1 MTTKNIFNNLPTL
14 ETDRLI
20 LRKVTLADAADIFAY
35 ASDEE
40 VAKYVTWN
48 VHKTIQDTERFIYF
62 IFSRYESNSPA
73 PWAIEN
79 KENGKVI
86 GTIDYVMWQEEHKV
100 AEVGYALSKDY
111 WGKGIMSEA
120 LEAVKTFGFEHMD
133 LVRIQAHCMA
143 ENIGS
148 ARVMEKAGL
157 TYEGTKKKALLIKN
171 RHRDLKGYAI
181 TK

>member
-1 MTTKNIFNNLPTL
+1 MTTKNIFTNLPTL
-14 ETDRLI
+14 ETERLI
-20 LRKVTLADAADIFAY
+20 LRKVTFADAADIFAY
-35 ASDEE
+35 ASDED
-40 VAKYVTWN
+40 VAKYVTWDT
-48 VHKTIQDTERFIYF
+48 HKTIQDTERFIRF
-62 IFSRYESNSPA
+62 ILSRYENNSPA
-73 PWAIEN
+73 PWAIEY
-79 KENGKVI
+79 KENSRVI
-86 GTIDYVMWQEEHKV
+86 GTIDFVTWQEYHKV

-111 WGKGIMSEA
+111 WGKGLMSES
-120 LEAVKTFGFEHMD
+120 LEAVKVFGFEHMD

-171 RHRDLKGYAI
+171 THCDLKSYAI